1 MGALID
7 GRWTTN
13 LDEIKK
19 NGAYERKPTS
29 FRHQISDKTGSKYV
43 AEPGR
48 YHLYVSLACPWASRT
63 LMVRKLKKLEDVI
76 SVTIVHPDMMEN
88 GWTFG
93 DTPEPINGFTYLHEV
108 YVAALPKYSGHV
120 TVPVLWDRKTNS
132 IVNNES
138 AEIIRMLNR
147 AFDAW
152 GDASV
157 DLYPKVLAKEID
169 TLNAVIYETVN
180 NGVYRAGF
188 ATSQTAY
195 QDAVWGIFKT
205 LDELEGRL
213 SRQRYLMGAEFT
225 EADVRLFTT
234 GVRFDPVYYT
244 HFKCNVKHWWDYPN
258 LENWLRDVYQ
268 MPGIAETVDLDHI
281 KRHYYFSQ
289 RWVNPSGVVAAGPSI
304 DLRKAHDRH
313 RFER

>member
-7 GRWTTN
+7 GRWTTDR
-13 LDEIKK
+13 DEIE
-19 NGAYERKPTS
+19 NGTYQRKPTS
-29 FRHQISDKTGSKYV
+29 FRHQISNEPGAKYP

-48 YHLYVSLACPWASRT
+48 YHLYVSLACPWACRT

-93 DTPEPINGFTYLHEV
+93 DTPEPINGFRFLHEV
-108 YVAALPKYSGHV
+108 YVAALPSYSGHV
-120 TVPVLWDRKTNS
+120 TVPVLWDRKTGT

-138 AEIIRMLNR
+138 AEIIRMMNS
-147 AFDAW
+147 AFDSC

-157 DLYPKVLAKEID
+157 DLYPAALAGEID
-169 TLNAVIYETVN
+169 ALNAVVYETVN

-188 ATSQTAY
+188 AASQAAY
-195 QDAVWGIFKT
+195 QDAVWKLFKT
-205 LDELEGRL
+205 LDDLETRL
-213 SRQRYLMGAEFT
+213 ARQRYLMGAAFT

-234 GVRFDPVYYT
+234 GVRFDLVYYT

-258 LENWLRDVYQ
+258 LDNWLRDIYQ

-289 RWVNPSGVVAAGPSI
+289 RWVNPSGIVAAGPSI

-313 RFER
+313 RFAQ

>member
-13 LDEIKK
+13 LDEIK

-29 FRHQISDKTGSKYV
+29 FRQKISNDPGSRYE

-63 LMVRKLKKLEDVI
+63 LMLRKLKKLEDVI
-76 SVTIVHPDMMEN
+76 SVTVVHPDMMEN

-93 DTPEPINGFTYLHEV
+93 DTPEPVNGFRFLHEL
-108 YVAALPKYSGHV
+108 YTAALPTYSGHA
-120 TVPVLWDRKTNS
+120 TVPVLWDRKTAT

-138 AEIIRMLNR
+138 AEIIRMMNS

-157 DLYPKVLAKEID
+157 NLYPETLAHEID
-169 TLNAVIYETVN
+169 LLNDTIYETVN

-188 ATSQTAY
+188 AKSQAAY
-195 QDAVWGIFKT
+195 EEAVRGIFT
-205 LDELEGRL
+205 ILEELEARL
-213 SRQRYLMGAEFT
+213 SRQRYLLGDTFT

-234 GVRFDPVYYT
+234 AVRFDLVYYS
-244 HFKCNVKHWWDYPN
+244 HFKCNLKHWWDYPN

-268 MPGIAETVDLDHI
+268 TSSISETVDLDQI
-281 KRHYYFSQ
+281 KRHYYYSQ
-289 RWVNPSGVVAAGPSI
+289 RWVNPSGIIPTGPSI
-304 DLRKAHDRH
+304 DLRKAHDRN
-313 RFER
+313 RFVRS

>member
-13 LDEIKK
+13 LDEIN

-29 FRHQISDKTGSKYV
+29 FRHQISNTSGSEYP

-93 DTPEPINGFTYLHEV
+93 DTPEPINGFRFLHEV
-108 YVAALPKYSGHV
+108 YVAALPTYSGHV
-120 TVPVLWDRKTNS
+120 TVPVLWDRKTGT

-138 AEIIRMLNR
+138 AEIIRMMNS

-157 DLYPKVLAKEID
+157 DLYPKVLASEID
-169 TLNAVIYETVN
+169 SLNAVVYETVN

-188 ATSQTAY
+188 AASQTAY
-195 QDAVWGIFKT
+195 RGAVWGIFNT

-213 SRQRYLMGAEFT
+213 ARHRYLMGAEFT

-234 GVRFDPVYYT
+234 GVRFDLVYYS
-244 HFKCNVKHWWDYPN
+244 HFKCNMKHWWDYPN
-258 LENWLRDVYQ
+258 LENWLRDIYQ

-289 RWVNPSGVVAAGPSI
+289 RWVNPSGIVPVGPPI

>member
-7 GRWTTN
+7 GRWTTK
-13 LDEIKK
+13 LDEIKS
-19 NGAYERKPTS
+19 GSYERKPTS
-29 FRHQISDKTGSKYV
+29 FRHQVSNKSGAKYP

-63 LMVRKLKKLEDVI
+63 LMVRKLKKLEDVV
-76 SVTIVHPDMMEN
+76 SVTVVHPDMMED

-93 DTPEPINGFTYLHEV
+93 DRPEPINGFRFLHEV
-108 YVAALPKYSGHV
+108 YVAASPTYSGHV
-120 TVPVLWDRKTNS
+120 TVPVLWDRKTKT

-152 GDASV
+152 GDASI
-157 DLYPKVLAKEID
+157 DLYPTVLAKEIEA
-169 TLNAVIYETVN
+169 LNAVIYETVN

-188 ATSQTAY
+188 AAAQTAY

-213 SRQRYLMGAEFT
+213 ARQRYLMGAEFT

-234 GVRFDPVYYT
+234 GVRFDLVYYS

-289 RWVNPSGVVAAGPSI
+289 RWVNPHGIVPVGPSI
-304 DLRKAHDRH
+304 DLRKSHDRH
-313 RFER
+313 RFDR